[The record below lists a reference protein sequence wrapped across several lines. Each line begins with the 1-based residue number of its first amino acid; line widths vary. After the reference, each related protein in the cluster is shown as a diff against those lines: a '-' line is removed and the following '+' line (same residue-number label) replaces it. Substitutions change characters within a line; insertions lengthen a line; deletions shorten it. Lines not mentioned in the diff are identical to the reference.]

1 MQELKIIEL
10 NEPDLIE
17 LASKLAQIGRIE
29 VSQDN
34 LSYLNIDDNFIHYLQ
49 PLLDDDTTQKPDYFD
64 HSTNFIGAHISV
76 IYPEEGIIIE
86 PQDLNSIHRF
96 TVTGLFR
103 AECGQKI
110 YYALRVISPSLLRL
124 RHKYGL
130 QDKLLLQNN
139 LLDLHI
145 TVGVK
150 LILK

>member
-1 MQELKIIEL
+1 MQELKVIEL

-17 LASKLAQIGRIE
+17 LASRLTHTGRIA
-29 VSQDN
+29 VSDDN

-49 PLLDDDTTQKPDYFD
+49 PLLEDDTTQEPDYFD
-64 HSTNFIGAHISV
+64 HSTNYIGAHISV

-86 PQDLNSIHRF
+86 PKDLNTVHYF
-96 TVTGLFR
+96 TVTGLFM

-110 YYALRVISPSLLRL
+110 YYALRVNSPSLLKL

-130 QDKLLLQNN
+130 QDKLQLQNH

-145 TVGVK
+145 TVGIK
-150 LILK
+150 SIAS